1 VTAQTAFAAVAALPG
16 PHGRDAAV
24 LLAGIA
30 AAHDLAD
37 IAEVL
42 EEWERDRTVSP
53 QESREPS

>member
-37 IAEVL
+37 VAEVL
-42 EEWERDRTVSP
+42 EEWRARPDP
-53 QESREPS
+53 